1 MKSTLFAVFSLIIS
15 FSSVSVVH
23 AQQPK
28 VHYTSITVINPIDA
42 NATAITYT
50 YEIFKKADH
59 SFGYKILA
67 NDKIYFQQ
75 DNFPGKETG
84 FESELSATA
93 AAKTILVKI
102 RTNRLPP
109 LLSTTEMQKM
119 NIK

>member
-1 MKSTLFAVFSLIIS
+1 MKKTLFAVFCLIIP
-15 FSSVSVVH
+15 FLSVPAGH
-23 AQQPK
+23 AQQAK
-28 VHYTSITVINPIDA
+28 VHYTSITVVNPIDA
-42 NATAITYT
+42 SATKITYT

-109 LLSTTEMQKM
+109 LLSTTELKKM